1 MYIYY
6 DMQTAGDAAADLKN
20 NLFENSEIMPQNEE
34 SGIEF
39 HGFTDLAFDC
49 PYDLS
54 AESPVWLLG
63 GRPGMGKTSFALQAA
78 ITLASKGKKVYFFSS
93 VFSPRDLLL
102 KALAQAEV
110 TDLWQIGKQVFDDR
124 AERAIKTALPK
135 LGKLDIC
142 FVTGNHKVA
151 AHILK
156 GSPKDAFVI
165 VDGLHQFFDEGT
177 EPEEYIPLENA
188 LLCHPSPLLITTNVD
203 RKAERRKDRRP
214 KPKDLIC
221 GSLLF
226 SSADCILTLYRPGYY
241 NNDGDTSALVTY
253 HYQSDEIIEKE
264 IKNAEGER
272 IVALLP
278 DFKPS
283 IACRLTFDGPHGVF
297 KSYEEP

>member
-20 NLFENSEIMPQNEE
+20 NLFENSEKMPQNEE

-54 AESPVWLLG
+54 AERPVWLLG

-102 KALAQAEV
+102 KAMAQAEV
-110 TDLWQIGKQVFDDR
+110 TDLRQIQKRVFDDR
-124 AERAIKTALPK
+124 AERAIKTALSE

-142 FVTGNHKVA
+142 FVTGDHKVV

-156 GSPKDAFVI
+156 GAPKDAFVI

-177 EPEEYIPLENA
+177 NPEEYISLESA
-188 LLCHPSPLLITTNVD
+188 LLHHPSPVLITTNVD
-203 RKAERRKDRRP
+203 RKVERRKDHRP

-221 GSLLF
+221 GSLLY

-241 NNDGDTSALVTY
+241 NNDGDTSAFVSYYYKGSGLT
-253 HYQSDEIIEKE
+253 EKE
-264 IKNAEGER
+264 IKSTEGER
-272 IVALLP
+272 LVAFLP
-278 DFKPS
+278 DFKPTIS
-283 IACRLTFDGPHGVF
+283 CRLSFDGQHSVY
-297 KSYEEP
+297 KEQE

>member
-1 MYIYY
+1 MYIFY
-6 DMQTAGDAAADLKN
+6 DMQTAKGAADDLKN
-20 NLFENSEIMPQNEE
+20 TLFENAERTASDNDSKIK
-34 SGIEF
+34 F
-39 HGFTDLAFDC
+39 HGFTDLTFDC

-54 AESPVWLLG
+54 AERPVWLLG

-78 ITLASKGKKVYFFSS
+78 NTLASKGKKVYFFSPTY
-93 VFSPRDLLL
+93 SPTDMIL

-110 TDLWQIGKQVFDDR
+110 TDLWQLGKQVFEDR
-124 AERAIKTALPK
+124 AERAIKTALSK

-156 GSPKDAFVI
+156 GAPKDAFII

-177 EPEEYIPLENA
+177 DPEEYISLENA
-188 LLCHPSPLLITTNVD
+188 LLCHPSPLLVTTNID
-203 RKAERRKDRRP
+203 RKVERRKDRRP

-226 SSADCILTLYRPGYY
+226 SSADCVLTLYRPGYY
-241 NNDGDTSALVTY
+241 NNDGDTSALLTY

-272 IVALLP
+272 MVALLP

-283 IACRLTFDGPHGVF
+283 IICRLTFDGPHGVF
-297 KSYEEP
+297 KVR

>member
-1 MYIYY
+1 MYIFY
-6 DMQTAGDAAADLKN
+6 DMQTAKGAADDMKN
-20 NLFENSEIMPQNEE
+20 TLFENAERTPSDKGSEIK
-34 SGIEF
+34 F
-39 HGFTDLAFDC
+39 HGFTDLTFDC

-54 AESPVWLLG
+54 AERPVWLLG

-78 ITLASKGKKVYFFSS
+78 ITLASKGKKVFFFSPTY
-93 VFSPRDLLL
+93 SPTDMIL

-110 TDLWQIGKQVFDDR
+110 TDLWQLRKQVFEDR
-124 AERAIKTALPK
+124 AERAIKTALSQ

-142 FVTGNHKVA
+142 FVTGDHKVA

-156 GSPKDAFVI
+156 GAPKDAFVI
-165 VDGLHQFFDEGT
+165 VDGLHQFFDDGT
-177 EPEEYIPLENA
+177 DPEEYISLENA

-203 RKAERRKDRRP
+203 RKSERRKDRRP

-241 NNDGDTSALVTY
+241 NSDGDTSAFVTY
-253 HYQSDEIIEKE
+253 HYQSDEIIKKE

-283 IACRLTFDGPHGVF
+283 IACRLTFDGPHGIF
-297 KSYEEP
+297 KE